1 MNHYLLNKYFV
12 PEIEKEMIK
21 NLIELNK
28 NQNKKIQGLKYKIKR
43 FYLVNYKT

>member
-1 MNHYLLNKYFV
+1 MNSYLYNKDNIS
-12 PEIEKEMIK
+12 ETENEMIK

-43 FYLVNYKT
+43 FYFINYKT